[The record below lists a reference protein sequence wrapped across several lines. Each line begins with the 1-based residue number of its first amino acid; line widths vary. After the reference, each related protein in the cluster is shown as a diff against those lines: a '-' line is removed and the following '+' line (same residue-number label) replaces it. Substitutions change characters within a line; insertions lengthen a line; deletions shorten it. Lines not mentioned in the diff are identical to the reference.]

1 LLGAEKETMEEGA
14 LNTRDIVLVVEDD
27 DSLRDLL
34 KSMLEAHGFKVLTA
48 FDGVHAIEVFTQ
60 NKDTI
65 GVVLSDLGLP
75 RLGGWDAFLQMKEI
89 NPKIKGILASGYF
102 HPGVKE
108 EIIKSG
114 AENFIQKPY
123 NTLEIVAMLRRM
135 LEEQE

>member
-1 LLGAEKETMEEGA
+1 LRNNKKEFRVLKKYDT
-14 LNTRDIVLVVEDD
+14 VLVVEDD

-34 KSMLEAHGFKVLTA
+34 KTMLEAHDFKVLTA
-48 FDGVHAIEVFTQ
+48 FDGINAIEVFTQ

-75 RLGGWDAFLQMKEI
+75 GLGGWDAFLRMKEI
-89 NPKIKGILASGYF
+89 NPEIKGILASGYF

-123 NTLEIVAMLRRM
+123 NTPEIVAMLHRM
-135 LEEQE
+135 LEEEE

>member
-1 LLGAEKETMEEGA
+1 M
-14 LNTRDIVLVVEDD
+14 NTRDTVLIVEDD

-34 KSMLEAHGFKVLTA
+34 RTMLEAHDFKVLTA
-48 FDGVHAIEVFTQ
+48 VDGLDAVEVFKM
-60 NKDTI
+60 NKESI

-75 RLGGWDAFLQMKEI
+75 YLGGWEAFLQMKVI
-89 NPKIKGILASGYF
+89 NPEIKGILASGYF

-123 NTLEIVAMLRRM
+123 NTPEIVAMLNRM
-135 LEEQE
+135 LEKKE